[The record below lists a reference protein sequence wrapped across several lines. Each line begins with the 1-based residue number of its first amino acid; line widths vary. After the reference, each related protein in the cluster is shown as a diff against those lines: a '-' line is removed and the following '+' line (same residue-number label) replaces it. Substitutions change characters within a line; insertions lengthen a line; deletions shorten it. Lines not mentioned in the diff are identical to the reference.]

1 MNSPGLPRRAAL
13 GEEGTEGAVG
23 SVGSGQCSVGQCS
36 VGQWAV
42 GAVGSWAVVSG
53 AVVSWAVVSGQ
64 WGSGQ
69 LGCPSQALVLS
80 QLEELDV
87 KVSCVSSGMEK
98 SSGILWKPD
107 FKLVLVFSW

>member
-1 MNSPGLPRRAAL
+1 MNSPGVPRRAAL

-23 SVGSGQCSVGQCS
+23 SVGSGVSGQWGS
-36 VGQWAV
+36 GVSGQWAV
-42 GAVGSWAVVSG
+42 GQWSVGSWAVVSG
-53 AVVSWAVVSGQ
+53 AVVSGQ

-69 LGCPSQALVLS
+69 LGCPSWALVLS

>member
-23 SVGSGQCSVGQCS
+23 SVVSG
-36 VGQWAV
+36 AV
-42 GAVGSWAVVSG
+42 FSWAVGSWAVGSG
-53 AVVSWAVVSGQ
+53 
-64 WGSGQ
+64 GSGQ
-69 LGCPSQALVLS
+69 LGCRSWALVLS